1 MLSGGKIN
9 RFVQNESD
17 KSMKDLKRECH
28 IAVVQATPVMFNK
41 DKCLEK
47 VLKYIKECSIN
58 GAELIVFPE
67 LFIPGYPLGMTYGFT
82 VGSRKADG
90 RKDWKLYYDNSILS
104 DGAEMQAI
112 AAAAKE
118 YGVYVSIGYS
128 ERDGVTSTLYNSNM
142 MISPDGECLNH
153 RKLKPTGAERVVWG
167 DGQQDYFPVMQ
178 TPWGPMGNLICWES
192 YMPLARVALY
202 QKGIT
207 IYISPNT
214 NDNPEWQDTVRH
226 IAIEGHV
233 FFVNCDMYFK
243 RSDYP
248 KTSSAEKEIAALPE
262 IACRG
267 GSNIIDPFGH
277 PVTETLW
284 DTEGVLYATL
294 DMDMVYTSKMEMDC
308 VGHYARPDV
317 LRLEV
322 TEK

>member
-1 MLSGGKIN
+1 
-9 RFVQNESD
+9 
-17 KSMKDLKRECH
+17 
-28 IAVVQATPVMFNK
+28 
-41 DKCLEK
+41 
-47 VLKYIKECSIN
+47 
-58 GAELIVFPE
+58 
-67 LFIPGYPLGMTYGFT
+67 MTYGFT
-82 VGSRKADG
+82 VGSRKAAG
-90 RKDWKLYYDNSILS
+90 RKDWKVYYDNSILS
-104 DGAEMQAI
+104 DGAEMRAI
-112 AAAAKE
+112 VESAKKN
-118 YGVYVSIGYS
+118 GVYVSIGYS
-128 ERDGVTSTLYNSNM
+128 ERDEVTSTLYNSNM
-142 MISPDGECLNH
+142 MISPEGECLNH
-153 RKLKPTGAERVVWG
+153 RKLKPTGSERVVWG
-167 DGQQDYFPVMQ
+167 DGQKDYFPVMQ

-214 NDNPEWQDTVRH
+214 NDNEEWQSTIRH

-233 FFVNCDMYFK
+233 FFVNCDMFFK

-248 KTSSAEKEIAALPE
+248 KTESAEAEIAALPE

-284 DTEGVLYATL
+284 DREGILYATL
-294 DMDMVYTSKMEMDC
+294 DMDMAYAAKMEMDC

-322 TEK
+322 EEK

>member
-1 MLSGGKIN
+1 MKELKKECRIAL
-9 RFVQNESD
+9 VQG
-17 KSMKDLKRECH
+17 
-28 IAVVQATPVMFNK
+28 TPIMFNK
-41 DKCLEK
+41 NKCVEK
-47 VLKYIKECSIN
+47 VLKYIRECAKS

-82 VGSRKADG
+82 VGSRKSAG
-90 RKDWKLYYDNSILS
+90 REDWSVYYENSILAH
-104 DGAEMQAI
+104 GAEMQAVAS
-112 AAAAKE
+112 AARE
-118 YGVYVSIGYS
+118 CGVYVSLGYS
-128 ERDGVTSTLYNSNM
+128 ERDAVTSTLYNSNM
-142 MISPDGECLNH
+142 MISPEGELLNH

-178 TPWGPMGNLICWES
+178 TPWGPIGNLICWES

-233 FFVNCDMYFK
+233 FFVNCDMFFK

-248 KTSSAEKEIAALPE
+248 KTASADKEIEALPE

-277 PVTETLW
+277 SVTDTLW
-284 DTEGVLYATL
+284 DKEGVLYATL
-294 DMDMVYTSKMEMDC
+294 DKEKAYSSKMEMDC

-317 LRLEV
+317 LRLDVNEG
-322 TEK
+322 

>member
-1 MLSGGKIN
+1 
-9 RFVQNESD
+9 
-17 KSMKDLKRECH
+17 MKDLKKTCS
-28 IAVVQATPVMFNK
+28 IAVVQATPVMFDKN
-41 DKCLEK
+41 KCLEK
-47 VLKYIKECSIN
+47 VLKYIEECAKN

-67 LFIPGYPLGMTYGFT
+67 LFIPGYPYGMTYGFT
-82 VGSRKADG
+82 VGSRKAAG
-90 RKDWKLYYDNSILS
+90 REDWKVYYDNSVLS

-112 AAAAKE
+112 ADAAKAH
-118 YGVYVSIGYS
+118 GVYVSIGYS
-128 ERDGVTSTLYNSNM
+128 ERDSVTSTLYNSNM

-167 DGQQDYFPVMQ
+167 DGQKDYFPVMQ

-214 NDNPEWQDTVRH
+214 NDNEEWQNTIRH

-233 FFVNCDMYFK
+233 FFVNCDMFFK
-243 RSDYP
+243 KSDYP
-248 KTSSAEKEIAALPE
+248 VTASAEAEIAALPE

-267 GSNIIDPFGH
+267 GSNVIDPFGH

-284 DTEGVLYATL
+284 DKEGVLYATL
-294 DMDMVYTSKMEMDC
+294 DMDMTAAAKMEMDA

-322 TEK
+322 DDK